1 MSNPANDP
9 YAQLISL
16 AVHELRTPIGV
27 VSGYL
32 RMLLR
37 DEEEPLTPRQRRM
50 VEDADKS
57 CVRMAALV
65 AELSEIGKLDAGIIR
80 LAAQPVDL
88 TALIRDI
95 APLVHEAS
103 DRDVRLTVRGT
114 SEPAPITGDAA
125 RLRTAFDAV
134 FRAVLRERP
143 GPATVVAD
151 CRRAAI
157 DDVDSLVVVVGD
169 QADLD
174 EVARRDRRPF
184 SESRGGLGLALPLAR
199 RVIEGHRGRVEAP
212 QPLAGRTD
220 SDDRIARSSAIVTI
234 PLG

>member
-1 MSNPANDP
+1 MSTPATDP

-37 DEEEPLTPRQRRM
+37 DEGEPLTPRQRRL

-57 CVRMAALV
+57 CVRMATLV

-80 LAAQPVDL
+80 LAGQSVDL
-88 TALIRDI
+88 MALIRDV
-95 APLVHEAS
+95 APTIHEAS
-103 DRDVRLTVRGT
+103 DRDVRLTVRGS
-114 SEPAPITGDAA
+114 SEPASITGDAG

-151 CRRAAI
+151 CRREAI
-157 DDVDSLVVVVGD
+157 DDVESLVVVIAD
-169 QADLD
+169 EPDLD
-174 EVARRDRRPF
+174 EAARRDRRPF

-212 QPLAGRTD
+212 QPLQGRTD